1 MNAYISNTHLSISQ
15 SATLTGLCPK
25 TIRRRIADGTLP
37 ASRVAGTRAIRIRR
51 ADLERLMQP
60 VREA

>member
-1 MNAYISNTHLSISQ
+1 MSASVSNTHLSISQ
-15 SATLTGLCPK
+15 AATLTGLCSK
-25 TIRRRIADGTLP
+25 TLRRRIADGTLP

-51 ADLERLMQP
+51 TDLERLMQP